1 MEYRGHTIE
10 VDKDE
15 DGTELVYVYL
25 PDADETGT
33 DPIEVIGG
41 ITEAKSLVDTMIRDT
56 ADFHRG
62 Y

>member
-10 VDKDE
+10 IDKDE
-15 DGTELVYVYL
+15 DGAECVYVYL

-41 ITEAKSLVDTMIRDT
+41 ITEAKSLINSMIRDT
-56 ADFHRG
+56 AEFYRG
-62 Y
+62 E